1 MGSTRQR
8 SDRPDSA
15 RRRQF
20 HAPELLESRLVLS
33 TASPSPWSLYTPSD
47 LYVTNPITN
56 QRIPISARDLMQHN
70 NPNSSI
76 LSNQGKIVSGTD
88 RAGDQWTI
96 TVHGP
101 GQVIVTDTTPNDGAL
116 DDDIATI
123 QIINSSLQ
131 STYVTGTVV
140 PSPRV
145 LTDGQVSFDRLIA
158 NSGVRSIVL
167 NGFNLS
173 ANVTPAVDQS
183 PGIFLYGGV
192 QTLKFN
198 DIDAIIDTNNNTPV
212 SSNTPYQIVIGDPS
226 TPLKVKP
233 SIYLDSIIN
242 SVFTS
247 PTITSADHTT
257 FTVGQFGSFT
267 ITTTAF
273 PVAAITRMGDLPEGV
288 TFTDNGNGTATL
300 EGTPEPGTGGIYPL
314 TFTANNGVSATQ
326 SFTLTVNEDPAI
338 TSANST
344 TYTVGQA
351 GSSSITPTGN
361 PTAAITETPALT
373 AGVTLTDNSSTAT
386 TIPTGAPITTP
397 SVLFSING
405 VVQNFNVVSI
415 TQSPVSPNYIA
426 QSQNGTVDEWTGVPQ
441 SGPIPAGYQFE
452 FSVVGTT
459 GRTSLQALAIN
470 HLNVVGKATNFTA
483 QRATTPFGSSLS
495 GLKYL
500 RRATFGGNADAV
512 ALDVDGSIGR
522 LTFKRGLGDPTAVT
536 NATETVANTNP
547 ATTVYLPA
555 TSYGV
560 PLGSEGYPAHGLLGG
575 VITAKKIKSL
585 KVGPANYTTLT
596 AQNPNFIITGSTG
609 TATSYMVNPGTALT
623 NAAITTQGSI
633 GKVTVTGDQLN
644 SEIKT
649 GFDYQAYLAGLQATR
664 EASRIARITQRGDL
678 VSSVDSATFRPAKN
692 AAGEYVYSYT
702 TGTAG
707 KGSITGTSTA
717 ALGHG
722 VDAASYSK
730 VTIAGSAYDTGGR
743 TALGNYGAGFFAKR
757 IKGKLPASNG

>member
-20 HAPELLESRLVLS
+20 HAPEQLESRLVLS
-33 TASPSPWSLYTPSD
+33 TASPSFWSLYTPSD

-70 NPNSSI
+70 NPNSSL

-140 PSPRV
+140 PSPRA
-145 LTDGQVSFDRLIA
+145 LTDGQVNFDRLIA
-158 NSGVRSIVL
+158 ADGVRSIVL
-167 NGFNLS
+167 NGFNLT
-173 ANVTPAVDQS
+173 ANVTPAVEQT

-198 DIDAIIDTNNNTPV
+198 DIDAIIDTTPT
-212 SSNTPYQIVIGDPS
+212 TPPTPPTPTRYQIVIGDPA

-233 SIYLDSIIN
+233 SIYLDSIVN
-242 SVFTS
+242 SVF
-247 PTITSADHTT
+247 D
-257 FTVGQFGSFT
+257 
-267 ITTTAF
+267 
-273 PVAAITRMGDLPEGV
+273 
-288 TFTDNGNGTATL
+288 
-300 EGTPEPGTGGIYPL
+300 
-314 TFTANNGVSATQ
+314 
-326 SFTLTVNEDPAI
+326 
-338 TSANST
+338 
-344 TYTVGQA
+344 
-351 GSSSITPTGN
+351 
-361 PTAAITETPALT
+361 
-373 AGVTLTDNSSTAT
+373 STAT
-386 TIPTGAPITTP
+386 TIPTGPLTTP

-415 TQSPVSPNYIA
+415 TQSPIAPNYLA
-426 QSQNGTVDEWTGVPQ
+426 QSQDGTVKEWTGVPQ

-495 GLKYL
+495 GLKYI

-512 ALDVDGSIGR
+512 ALDVKGSIGR

-536 NATETVANTNP
+536 NATATVANANP
-547 ATTVYLPA
+547 NLTPATVYLPA

-575 VITAKKIKSL
+575 VITAKNIKSL

-596 AQNPNFIITGSTG
+596 AQNPDLVNTGSTG

-633 GKVTVTGDQLN
+633 GKVTVTGNQLN

-649 GFDYQAYLAGLQATR
+649 GFDYQSYLAGLQATR
-664 EASRIARITQRGDL
+664 EASRIARLTQRGDL

-692 AAGEYVYSYT
+692 AKDKYVYSYT

-743 TALGNYGAGFFAKR
+743 TALGNYGAGFFARR

>member
-15 RRRQF
+15 RSRQF
-20 HAPELLESRLVLS
+20 LEPEQLESRLVLS
-33 TASPSPWSLYTPSD
+33 TAFSNYESLYIPSD

-123 QIINSSLQ
+123 QIINSSPQ
-131 STYVTGTVV
+131 TTYVTGTVIA
-140 PSPRV
+140 SSRE

-173 ANVTPAVDQS
+173 ANVTPAVEQT

-198 DIDAIIDTNNNTPV
+198 DIDAIIDTSV
-212 SSNTPYQIVIGDPS
+212 STNPAEYQIVIGDPS

-242 SVFTS
+242 SVFD
-247 PTITSADHTT
+247 SA
-257 FTVGQFGSFT
+257 S
-267 ITTTAF
+267 
-273 PVAAITRMGDLPEGV
+273 
-288 TFTDNGNGTATL
+288 
-300 EGTPEPGTGGIYPL
+300 
-314 TFTANNGVSATQ
+314 
-326 SFTLTVNEDPAI
+326 
-338 TSANST
+338 
-344 TYTVGQA
+344 
-351 GSSSITPTGN
+351 
-361 PTAAITETPALT
+361 
-373 AGVTLTDNSSTAT
+373 T
-386 TIPTGAPITTP
+386 TIPTGPLTTP
-397 SVLFSING
+397 SVLFSVNG
-405 VVQNFNVVSI
+405 VVQKFNVVSI

-426 QSQNGTVDEWTGVPQ
+426 QSQNGTVEEWTGVPK

-495 GLKYL
+495 GLKYI

-512 ALDVDGSIGR
+512 ALDVKGPIGR
-522 LTFKRGLGDPTAVT
+522 LTFKHGLGDPTAVT
-536 NATETVANTNP
+536 NARETVANTNP
-547 ATTVYLPA
+547 PTAVYLPA

-596 AQNPNFIITGSTG
+596 AQNPNFVQTGSTG
-609 TATSYMVNPGTALT
+609 AATSYMVNPGTALT

-633 GKVTVTGDQLN
+633 GHVAVTGDQLN

-649 GFDYQAYLAGLQATR
+649 GFDYQSYLAGLQATR
-664 EASRIARITQRGDL
+664 EASRIARLTQRGDL

-692 AAGEYVYSYT
+692 TTTGEYVYSTT

-707 KGSITGTSTA
+707 NGSITGTSTA

-722 VDAASYSK
+722 IDAASYSK
-730 VTIAGSAYDTGGR
+730 VTIAGSAYNTGGR
-743 TALGNYGAGFFAKR
+743 TALGNFGAGFFARR
-757 IKGKLPASNG
+757 IKGKLPKSNS

>member
-20 HAPELLESRLVLS
+20 HRPEQLESRLVLS
-33 TASPSPWSLYTPSD
+33 AALPNFLSLYTPSD

-131 STYVTGTVV
+131 TTYVTGTVIA
-140 PSPRV
+140 SSRV
-145 LTDGQVSFDRLIA
+145 LTSGQVLFDRLIA

-167 NGFNLS
+167 NGFDLS
-173 ANVTPAVDQS
+173 ANVTPAVDQT

-198 DIDAIIDTNNNTPV
+198 DIDAIIDTASSGNPTVTGSLPSGVSGTVDQAPAITSADDAAFTVGQFGSFTITTTGYPTPAITETGSLPTGV
-212 SSNTPYQIVIGDPS
+212 TFTDNGNGTATLAGTPQEGTLGTYPLTLTAANGISPSATQSFTLTVNPQYQIVIGDPS

-233 SIYLDSIIN
+233 SIYLDSINN
-242 SVFTS
+242 SVFDSTS
-247 PTITSADHTT
+247 
-257 FTVGQFGSFT
+257 
-267 ITTTAF
+267 
-273 PVAAITRMGDLPEGV
+273 
-288 TFTDNGNGTATL
+288 
-300 EGTPEPGTGGIYPL
+300 
-314 TFTANNGVSATQ
+314 
-326 SFTLTVNEDPAI
+326 
-338 TSANST
+338 
-344 TYTVGQA
+344 
-351 GSSSITPTGN
+351 
-361 PTAAITETPALT
+361 
-373 AGVTLTDNSSTAT
+373 T
-386 TIPTGAPITTP
+386 TIPTAPITTP

-405 VVQNFNVVSI
+405 VVQNFNVVSM
-415 TQSPVSPNYIA
+415 TQSPIPPNYIA
-426 QSQNGTVDEWTGVPQ
+426 QSQNGTVKEWTGVPQ

-452 FSVVGTT
+452 FNVVGTT

-495 GLKYL
+495 GLKYI
-500 RRATFGGNADAV
+500 RKATFGGTADAV
-512 ALDVDGSIGR
+512 ALDVNGPIGR
-522 LTFKRGLGDPTAVT
+522 LTFKRGLGDPTGVT

-547 ATTVYLPA
+547 NLTPTTVYLPA

-596 AQNPNFIITGSTG
+596 AQNPNFVHDRVDC
-609 TATSYMVNPGTALT
+609 ARQP
-623 NAAITTQGSI
+623 
-633 GKVTVTGDQLN
+633 VTW
-644 SEIKT
+644 
-649 GFDYQAYLAGLQATR
+649 
-664 EASRIARITQRGDL
+664 
-678 VSSVDSATFRPAKN
+678 
-692 AAGEYVYSYT
+692 
-702 TGTAG
+702 
-707 KGSITGTSTA
+707 
-717 ALGHG
+717 
-722 VDAASYSK
+722 
-730 VTIAGSAYDTGGR
+730 
-743 TALGNYGAGFFAKR
+743 
-757 IKGKLPASNG
+757 

>member
-1 MGSTRQR
+1 
-8 SDRPDSA
+8 
-15 RRRQF
+15 
-20 HAPELLESRLVLS
+20 
-33 TASPSPWSLYTPSD
+33 
-47 LYVTNPITN
+47 
-56 QRIPISARDLMQHN
+56 MQHN

-131 STYVTGTVV
+131 STYVTGTVIA
-140 PSPRV
+140 SSRV
-145 LTDGQVSFDRLIA
+145 LTSGQVLFDRLIA

-167 NGFNLS
+167 NGFDLS
-173 ANVTPAVDQS
+173 ANVTPAVDQT

-198 DIDAIIDTNNNTPV
+198 DIDAIIDTASSGNPTVTGSLPSGVSGTVDQAPAITSADDAAFTVGQFGSFTITTTGYPTPATITETGSLPTGV
-212 SSNTPYQIVIGDPS
+212 TFTDNGNGTATLAGTPQEGTLGTYPLTLTAANGISPSATQSFTLTVNPQYQIVIGDPS

-242 SVFTS
+242 SVFD
-247 PTITSADHTT
+247 SA
-257 FTVGQFGSFT
+257 
-267 ITTTAF
+267 
-273 PVAAITRMGDLPEGV
+273 
-288 TFTDNGNGTATL
+288 
-300 EGTPEPGTGGIYPL
+300 
-314 TFTANNGVSATQ
+314 
-326 SFTLTVNEDPAI
+326 
-338 TSANST
+338 
-344 TYTVGQA
+344 
-351 GSSSITPTGN
+351 
-361 PTAAITETPALT
+361 
-373 AGVTLTDNSSTAT
+373 AT
-386 TIPTGAPITTP
+386 TIPTGPITTP

-426 QSQNGTVDEWTGVPQ
+426 QSQNGTVKEWTGVPQ

-452 FSVVGTT
+452 YSVVGTT

-483 QRATTPFGSSLS
+483 QRDTTPFGSSLS
-495 GLKYL
+495 GLKYI
-500 RRATFGGNADAV
+500 RRATFGGTADAV
-512 ALDVDGSIGR
+512 ALDVNGSIGR
-522 LTFKRGLGDPTAVT
+522 LTFKRGLGDPTGVT

-547 ATTVYLPA
+547 NLTPTTVYLPA

-596 AQNPNFIITGSTG
+596 AQNPNFVITGSTR

-633 GKVTVTGDQLN
+633 GHVTVTGNQLN

-649 GFDYQAYLAGLQATR
+649 GFDYQSYLAGLEGTR
-664 EASRIARITQRGDL
+664 EASRIARLTQRGDL

-692 AAGEYVYSYT
+692 TTGEYVYSTT

-717 ALGHG
+717 GLGHG
-722 VDAASYSK
+722 IDAASYSK
-730 VTIAGSAYDTGGR
+730 VTIAGSAYNTGGR
-743 TALGNYGAGFFAKR
+743 TALGNYGAGFFARR
-757 IKGKLPASNG
+757 IKGKLPKSNG

>member
-20 HAPELLESRLVLS
+20 HTPEQLESRLVLS
-33 TASPSPWSLYTPSD
+33 AALPSFLSLYTPSD

-131 STYVTGTVV
+131 STYVTGTVIA
-140 PSPRV
+140 SPRV
-145 LTDGQVSFDRLIA
+145 LTSGQVLFDRLIA

-167 NGFNLS
+167 NGFDLS
-173 ANVTPAVDQS
+173 ANVTPAVEQT

-198 DIDAIIDTNNNTPV
+198 DIDAIIDTAV
-212 SSNTPYQIVIGDPS
+212 SSNPTQYQIVIGDPS

-242 SVFTS
+242 SVFDSTS
-247 PTITSADHTT
+247 
-257 FTVGQFGSFT
+257 
-267 ITTTAF
+267 
-273 PVAAITRMGDLPEGV
+273 
-288 TFTDNGNGTATL
+288 
-300 EGTPEPGTGGIYPL
+300 
-314 TFTANNGVSATQ
+314 
-326 SFTLTVNEDPAI
+326 
-338 TSANST
+338 
-344 TYTVGQA
+344 
-351 GSSSITPTGN
+351 
-361 PTAAITETPALT
+361 
-373 AGVTLTDNSSTAT
+373 T
-386 TIPTGAPITTP
+386 TIPTAPITTP

-415 TQSPVSPNYIA
+415 TQSPVPPNYIA
-426 QSQNGTVDEWTGVPQ
+426 QSQNGTVKEWTGVPQ

-452 FSVVGTT
+452 YSVVGTT

-495 GLKYL
+495 GLKYI
-500 RRATFGGNADAV
+500 RRATFGGTADAV
-512 ALDVDGSIGR
+512 ALDVNGPIGR
-522 LTFKRGLGDPTAVT
+522 LTFKRGLGDPTGVT
-536 NATETVANTNP
+536 NATETVTPTPTPTRRPSIFRPP
-547 ATTVYLPA
+547 ATEFR
-555 TSYGV
+555 S
-560 PLGSEGYPAHGLLGG
+560 
-575 VITAKKIKSL
+575 
-585 KVGPANYTTLT
+585 GPKAIR
-596 AQNPNFIITGSTG
+596 PTGCW
-609 TATSYMVNPGTALT
+609 
-623 NAAITTQGSI
+623 AA
-633 GKVTVTGDQLN
+633 
-644 SEIKT
+644 
-649 GFDYQAYLAGLQATR
+649 
-664 EASRIARITQRGDL
+664 
-678 VSSVDSATFRPAKN
+678 
-692 AAGEYVYSYT
+692 
-702 TGTAG
+702 
-707 KGSITGTSTA
+707 
-717 ALGHG
+717 
-722 VDAASYSK
+722 
-730 VTIAGSAYDTGGR
+730 
-743 TALGNYGAGFFAKR
+743 
-757 IKGKLPASNG
+757 

>member
-8 SDRPDSA
+8 SDRPDSV
-15 RRRQF
+15 RRRQS
-20 HAPELLESRLVLS
+20 HTPEQLESRLVLS
-33 TASPSPWSLYTPSD
+33 AALPDFLSLYTPSD

-131 STYVTGTVV
+131 STYVTGTVIA
-140 PSPRV
+140 SPRV
-145 LTDGQVSFDRLIA
+145 LTSGQVLFDRLIA

-167 NGFNLS
+167 NGFDLS
-173 ANVTPAVDQS
+173 DNVTPAVEQT

-198 DIDAIIDTNNNTPV
+198 DIDAIIDTASSGNPTVTGSLPSGVSGTVDQAPAITSADDAAFTVGQFGSFTITTTGFTPPATLTETGTLPTGV
-212 SSNTPYQIVIGDPS
+212 TFVDNGNGTATLAGTPQEGTLGTYSLTFTAANGISPSATQSFTLTVNPQYQIVIGDPS

-233 SIYLDSIIN
+233 SIYLDSINN
-242 SVFTS
+242 SVFDSTS
-247 PTITSADHTT
+247 
-257 FTVGQFGSFT
+257 
-267 ITTTAF
+267 
-273 PVAAITRMGDLPEGV
+273 
-288 TFTDNGNGTATL
+288 
-300 EGTPEPGTGGIYPL
+300 
-314 TFTANNGVSATQ
+314 
-326 SFTLTVNEDPAI
+326 
-338 TSANST
+338 
-344 TYTVGQA
+344 
-351 GSSSITPTGN
+351 
-361 PTAAITETPALT
+361 
-373 AGVTLTDNSSTAT
+373 T
-386 TIPTGAPITTP
+386 TIPTAPITTP

-405 VVQNFNVVSI
+405 VVQNFDVVSM
-415 TQSPVSPNYIA
+415 TQSPIPPNYIA
-426 QSQNGTVDEWTGVPQ
+426 QSQNGTVKEWTGVPQ
-441 SGPIPAGYQFE
+441 SGPIPAGYQFQYN
-452 FSVVGTT
+452 VVGTT
-459 GRTSLQALAIN
+459 GRTSLQALAVN

-495 GLKYL
+495 GLKYI
-500 RRATFGGNADAV
+500 RRATFGGTADAV
-512 ALDVDGSIGR
+512 ALDVNGPIGR
-522 LTFKRGLGDPTAVT
+522 LTFKRGLGDPTGVT

-547 ATTVYLPA
+547 NLTPTTVYLPA

-596 AQNPNFIITGSTG
+596 AQNPNFIITGSTR

-633 GKVTVTGDQLN
+633 GHVTVTGNQLN

-649 GFDYQAYLAGLQATR
+649 GFDYQSYLAGLEGTR
-664 EASRIARITQRGDL
+664 EASRIARLTQRGDL
-678 VSSVDSATFRPAKN
+678 VSSVDSATFRPALN
-692 AAGEYVYSYT
+692 TTTGQYVYSTT
-702 TGTAG
+702 TGIAG

-722 VDAASYSK
+722 IDAASYSK
-730 VTIAGSAYDTGGR
+730 VTIAGSAYNTGGR
-743 TALGNYGAGFFAKR
+743 TALGNYGAGFFARR
-757 IKGKLPASNG
+757 IKGKLPKSNG

>member
-20 HAPELLESRLVLS
+20 HRPEQLESRLVLS
-33 TASPSPWSLYTPSD
+33 AALPSFLSLYTPSD

-131 STYVTGTVV
+131 STYVTGTVIA
-140 PSPRV
+140 SPRV
-145 LTDGQVSFDRLIA
+145 LTSGQVLFDRLIA

-167 NGFNLS
+167 NGFDLS
-173 ANVTPAVDQS
+173 ANVTPAVEQT

-198 DIDAIIDTNNNTPV
+198 DIDALIDTSV
-212 SSNTPYQIVIGDPS
+212 STNPTQYQIIIGDPS

-233 SIYLDSIIN
+233 SIYLDSINN
-242 SVFTS
+242 SVFDSTS
-247 PTITSADHTT
+247 
-257 FTVGQFGSFT
+257 
-267 ITTTAF
+267 
-273 PVAAITRMGDLPEGV
+273 
-288 TFTDNGNGTATL
+288 
-300 EGTPEPGTGGIYPL
+300 
-314 TFTANNGVSATQ
+314 
-326 SFTLTVNEDPAI
+326 
-338 TSANST
+338 
-344 TYTVGQA
+344 
-351 GSSSITPTGN
+351 
-361 PTAAITETPALT
+361 
-373 AGVTLTDNSSTAT
+373 T
-386 TIPTGAPITTP
+386 TIPTAPITTP
-397 SVLFSING
+397 SVLLSING
-405 VVQNFNVVSI
+405 VVQNFDVVSM
-415 TQSPVSPNYIA
+415 TQSPIPPNYIA

-452 FSVVGTT
+452 FNVVGTT

-495 GLKYL
+495 GLKYI
-500 RRATFGGNADAV
+500 RKATFGGTADAV
-512 ALDVDGSIGR
+512 ALDVNGPIGR

-547 ATTVYLPA
+547 NLTPATVYLPA

-596 AQNPNFIITGSTG
+596 AQNPNFVQTGSTG
-609 TATSYMVNPGTALT
+609 AATSYMVNPGTALT

-633 GKVTVTGDQLN
+633 GHVTVTGDQLN

-649 GFDYQAYLAGLQATR
+649 GFDYQSYLAGLQATR
-664 EASRIARITQRGDL
+664 EASRIARLTQRGDL

-692 AAGEYVYSYT
+692 TTTGEYVYSYN

-717 ALGHG
+717 GLGHG
-722 VDAASYSK
+722 IDAASYSK
-730 VTIAGSAYDTGGR
+730 VTIAGSAYNTGGR
-743 TALGNYGAGFFAKR
+743 TALGNYGAGFFARR
-757 IKGKLPASNG
+757 IKGKLPASNS

>member
-20 HAPELLESRLVLS
+20 HTPEQLESRLVLS
-33 TASPSPWSLYTPSD
+33 TAFSNYVSLYIPSD

-131 STYVTGTVV
+131 STYVTGTVIA
-140 PSPRV
+140 SSRV
-145 LTDGQVSFDRLIA
+145 LTSGQVLFDRLIA

-167 NGFNLS
+167 NGFDLS

-198 DIDAIIDTNNNTPV
+198 DIDALIDTSV
-212 SSNTPYQIVIGDPS
+212 STNPTQYQIVIGDPS

-242 SVFTS
+242 SVFD
-247 PTITSADHTT
+247 SA
-257 FTVGQFGSFT
+257 
-267 ITTTAF
+267 
-273 PVAAITRMGDLPEGV
+273 
-288 TFTDNGNGTATL
+288 
-300 EGTPEPGTGGIYPL
+300 
-314 TFTANNGVSATQ
+314 
-326 SFTLTVNEDPAI
+326 
-338 TSANST
+338 
-344 TYTVGQA
+344 
-351 GSSSITPTGN
+351 
-361 PTAAITETPALT
+361 
-373 AGVTLTDNSSTAT
+373 AT
-386 TIPTGAPITTP
+386 TIPTGPITTP
-397 SVLFSING
+397 SVLFSVNG

-415 TQSPVSPNYIA
+415 TQSPISPNYLE
-426 QSQNGTVDEWTGVPQ
+426 QSQGGTVKEWTGVPQ

-470 HLNVVGKATNFTA
+470 HLKVVGKATNFTA

-495 GLKYL
+495 GLKYI

-512 ALDVDGSIGR
+512 ALDVMGPIGR

-536 NATETVANTNP
+536 NATRTVANTNP
-547 ATTVYLPA
+547 NLTPTTVYLPA

-575 VITAKKIKSL
+575 VITAKNIKSL

-596 AQNPNFIITGSTG
+596 AQNPNFVQTGSTG
-609 TATSYMVNPGTALT
+609 AATSYMVNPGTALT

-633 GKVTVTGDQLN
+633 GHVTVTGDQLN

-649 GFDYQAYLAGLQATR
+649 GFDYQSYLAGLQGTR
-664 EASRIARITQRGDL
+664 EASRIARLRQRGDL
-678 VSSVDSATFRPAKN
+678 VSSVDSATFRPTKN
-692 AAGEYVYSYT
+692 TTTGEYAYSYN

-717 ALGHG
+717 GLGHG

-730 VTIAGSAYDTGGR
+730 VTIAGSAYNTGGR
-743 TALGNYGAGFFAKR
+743 TALGNYGAGFFARR
-757 IKGKLPASNG
+757 IRGNLPPKK

>member
-15 RRRQF
+15 RRRQY
-20 HAPELLESRLVLS
+20 HTPEQLESRLVLS
-33 TASPSPWSLYTPSD
+33 AALSSYLSLYTPSD

-56 QRIPISARDLMQHN
+56 QRIPISARSLMQHN
-70 NPNSSI
+70 NPNSPL
-76 LSNQGKIVSGTD
+76 LSNEGKIVSGTD

-123 QIINSSLQ
+123 QIINSSPQ
-131 STYVTGTVV
+131 TTYVTGTVIA
-140 PSPRV
+140 SSRE

-158 NSGVRSIVL
+158 SSGVRSIVL

-173 ANVTPAVDQS
+173 ANVTPAVEQT

-192 QTLKFN
+192 QTLEFN
-198 DIDAIIDTNNNTPV
+198 DIDAIIDTSS
-212 SSNTPYQIVIGDPS
+212 SSNPTQYQIVIGDPS

-242 SVFTS
+242 SVF
-247 PTITSADHTT
+247 D
-257 FTVGQFGSFT
+257 
-267 ITTTAF
+267 
-273 PVAAITRMGDLPEGV
+273 
-288 TFTDNGNGTATL
+288 
-300 EGTPEPGTGGIYPL
+300 
-314 TFTANNGVSATQ
+314 
-326 SFTLTVNEDPAI
+326 
-338 TSANST
+338 
-344 TYTVGQA
+344 
-351 GSSSITPTGN
+351 
-361 PTAAITETPALT
+361 
-373 AGVTLTDNSSTAT
+373 STAT
-386 TIPTGAPITTP
+386 TIPTGPLTTP

-426 QSQNGTVDEWTGVPQ
+426 QTQNGTVDEWTGVPK
-441 SGPIPAGYQFE
+441 SGPIPAGFQFE

-483 QRATTPFGSSLS
+483 QRDTTPFGSSLS
-495 GLKYL
+495 GLKYI
-500 RRATFGGNADAV
+500 RKATFGGTADAV
-512 ALDVDGSIGR
+512 ALDVKGPIGR

-547 ATTVYLPA
+547 NLTPTTVYLPA

-575 VITAKKIKSL
+575 VIAAKKIKSL
-585 KVGPANYTTLT
+585 KVGPANDTTLT
-596 AQNPNFIITGSTG
+596 AQNPNFVQTGSTG
-609 TATSYMVNPGTALT
+609 AATSYMVNPGTALT

-633 GKVTVTGDQLN
+633 GKVTVTGNQLN

-649 GFDYQAYLAGLQATR
+649 GFDYQSYLAGLEATR
-664 EASRIARITQRGDL
+664 EASRIARLTQRGDL

-692 AAGEYVYSYT
+692 YTSLQHHHRYRGEWLDHRHQHRRP
-702 TGTAG
+702 GTW
-707 KGSITGTSTA
+707 
-717 ALGHG
+717 H
-722 VDAASYSK
+722 
-730 VTIAGSAYDTGGR
+730 
-743 TALGNYGAGFFAKR
+743 
-757 IKGKLPASNG
+757 

>member
-20 HAPELLESRLVLS
+20 HRPEQLESRLVLS
-33 TASPSPWSLYTPSD
+33 AALPNFLSLYTPSD

-131 STYVTGTVV
+131 STYVTGTVIA
-140 PSPRV
+140 SSRV
-145 LTDGQVSFDRLIA
+145 LTSGQVLFDRLIA

-167 NGFNLS
+167 NGFDLS
-173 ANVTPAVDQS
+173 ANVTPAVVQT

-198 DIDAIIDTNNNTPV
+198 DIDAIIDTA
-212 SSNTPYQIVIGDPS
+212 SSGNPTQYQIVIGDPS

-233 SIYLDSIIN
+233 SIYLDSINN
-242 SVFTS
+242 SVFDSTS
-247 PTITSADHTT
+247 
-257 FTVGQFGSFT
+257 
-267 ITTTAF
+267 
-273 PVAAITRMGDLPEGV
+273 
-288 TFTDNGNGTATL
+288 
-300 EGTPEPGTGGIYPL
+300 
-314 TFTANNGVSATQ
+314 
-326 SFTLTVNEDPAI
+326 
-338 TSANST
+338 
-344 TYTVGQA
+344 
-351 GSSSITPTGN
+351 
-361 PTAAITETPALT
+361 
-373 AGVTLTDNSSTAT
+373 T
-386 TIPTGAPITTP
+386 TIPTAPITTP

-405 VVQNFNVVSI
+405 VVQNFDVVSM
-415 TQSPVSPNYIA
+415 TQSPIPPNYIA
-426 QSQNGTVDEWTGVPQ
+426 QSQNGTVKEWTGVPQ

-452 FSVVGTT
+452 FNVVGTT

-495 GLKYL
+495 GLKYI
-500 RRATFGGNADAV
+500 RRATFGGTADAV
-512 ALDVDGSIGR
+512 ALDVNGPIGR
-522 LTFKRGLGDPTAVT
+522 LTFKRGLGDPTGVT

-547 ATTVYLPA
+547 NLTPTTVYLPA

-596 AQNPNFIITGSTG
+596 AQNPNFVMTGSTR

-633 GKVTVTGDQLN
+633 GHVTVTGNQLN

-649 GFDYQAYLAGLQATR
+649 GFDYQSYLAGLEGTR
-664 EASRIARITQRGDL
+664 EASRIARLTQRGDL

-692 AAGEYVYSYT
+692 TSGQYVYST
-702 TGTAG
+702 STGTAG
-707 KGSITGTSTA
+707 KGSITGTSRA
-717 ALGHG
+717 GLGHG
-722 VDAASYSK
+722 IDAASYSK
-730 VTIAGSAYDTGGR
+730 VTIAGSAYNTGGR
-743 TALGNYGAGFFAKR
+743 TALGNYGAGFFARR
-757 IKGKLPASNG
+757 IRGKLPPKKIDD

>member
-20 HAPELLESRLVLS
+20 HAPEQLESRLVLS
-33 TASPSPWSLYTPSD
+33 TASPSFWSLYTPSD

-70 NPNSSI
+70 NPNSSL

-140 PSPRV
+140 ASPRA
-145 LTDGQVSFDRLIA
+145 LTDGQVNFDRLIA
-158 NSGVRSIVL
+158 ADGVRSIVL
-167 NGFNLS
+167 NGFNLT
-173 ANVTPAVDQS
+173 ANVTPAVNQT

-198 DIDAIIDTNNNTPV
+198 DIDAIIDTASSGNPIVTGSLSSSVSPIDPTVNQAPAITSANNAAFTVGQAGSFTITTTGYPTAAITETGSLPTGVTFTDNANGTATLAGTPQEGTAGTYSLTLTAANGISPNATQSFTLTV
-212 SSNTPYQIVIGDPS
+212 NPQYQIVIGDPA

-233 SIYLDSIIN
+233 SIYLDSIVN
-242 SVFTS
+242 SVFDSTS
-247 PTITSADHTT
+247 
-257 FTVGQFGSFT
+257 
-267 ITTTAF
+267 
-273 PVAAITRMGDLPEGV
+273 
-288 TFTDNGNGTATL
+288 
-300 EGTPEPGTGGIYPL
+300 
-314 TFTANNGVSATQ
+314 
-326 SFTLTVNEDPAI
+326 
-338 TSANST
+338 
-344 TYTVGQA
+344 
-351 GSSSITPTGN
+351 
-361 PTAAITETPALT
+361 
-373 AGVTLTDNSSTAT
+373 T
-386 TIPTGAPITTP
+386 TIPSAPITTP

-415 TQSPVSPNYIA
+415 TQSPISPNYLA
-426 QSQNGTVDEWTGVPQ
+426 QSQDGTVKEWTGVPQ

-483 QRATTPFGSSLS
+483 PRDTTPFRSSLS

-500 RRATFGGNADAV
+500 RQATFGGTADAV
-512 ALDVDGSIGR
+512 ALDVKGSIGR

-536 NATETVANTNP
+536 NATATVANANP
-547 ATTVYLPA
+547 NLTPTTVYLPA

-575 VITAKKIKSL
+575 VITAKNIKSL

-596 AQNPNFIITGSTG
+596 AHNPDLVNTGSTG

-633 GKVTVTGDQLN
+633 GHVTVTGDQLN

-649 GFDYQAYLAGLQATR
+649 GFDYQSDLAGLQATR

-692 AAGEYVYSYT
+692 AAGKYVYSYS

-722 VDAASYSK
+722 IDAASYSK
-730 VTIAGSAYDTGGR
+730 VTIAGSAYNTGGR
-743 TALGNYGAGFFAKR
+743 TALGNYGAGFFARR